1 MLLRLLIITEVQLGK
16 SGVSKPLDNL
26 SDAGSENL
34 YAYRYDWDDH
44 RKRPFGNFKK
54 IIGAAHATEI
64 PLIAGNN
71 KLVGNY
77 GFIIYPKGILK
88 NLLQGI

>member
-1 MLLRLLIITEVQLGK
+1 MAIK
-16 SGVSKPLDNL
+16 GVIEPLNNL
-26 SDAGSENL
+26 SSAGAKSL

-44 RKRPFGNFKK
+44 RRRPIADFKK

-77 GFIIYPKGILK
+77 GFYYLSQWPRQKIYF
-88 NLLQGI
+88 

>member
-1 MLLRLLIITEVQLGK
+1 MAIKRRKQ
-16 SGVSKPLDNL
+16 PL
-26 SDAGSENL
+26 ENL
-34 YAYRYDWDDH
+34 LYSDLVIYMHIDMIGMIIED
-44 RKRPFGNFKK
+44 GQLLTLK

-77 GFIIYPKGILK
+77 GFIIYPKGPSKDLFQKI
-88 NLLQGI
+88 